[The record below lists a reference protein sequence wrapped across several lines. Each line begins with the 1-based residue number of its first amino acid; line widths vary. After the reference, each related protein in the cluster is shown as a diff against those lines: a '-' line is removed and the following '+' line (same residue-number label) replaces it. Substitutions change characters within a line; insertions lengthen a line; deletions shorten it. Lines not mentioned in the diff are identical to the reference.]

1 MTILRFYKYN
11 FNWDNEKEIYYRKG
25 NIMKNRKWVIMP
37 LVLLLVLLSGCQA
50 VGNLDINS
58 AMVGDLNVK
67 SIETK
72 QSLAVQLTP
81 VSTASAEERKI
92 ATVLNGMQ
100 LNINHA
106 KLQENGNVSVEGGI
120 AYSGMTLPFQM
131 FMDTKGVTIALSGA
145 QKPLYIPLT
154 TEEQMAFLPAS
165 LTMKQI
171 EDQAKELITKSAS
184 LFFKHA
190 PNPSNVTVDSVTQEV
205 YGESVDLTHLHIELT
220 GEEFIGL
227 VKPFLTSISTDE
239 AGWRDLL
246 ATLYDFITYAESQM
260 SDEEKDS
267 VSYFTLDQTKAEF
280 VNESYAE
287 VQSFLKDV
295 LSEYDKYLK
304 EVSAEPEFK
313 TIFGTNTRL
322 TLDLYFDK
330 DMHTRKQI
338 VDLTVALPSSEYVP
352 YSMFNLHTENENWNV
367 DGNIVADPIATPN
380 GVLDVTSKDFTPG
393 ALLRSFDTTSPVYL
407 LLHDVA
413 GIANKS
419 IYIDKDSSYSS
430 YDVVTKDRV
439 LLMSVKQLAEEFDA
453 KFTWNPTTKTITLTD
468 DITGAVTTLHL
479 NSNKAVTDGTTKTM
493 THKVVK
499 IKGVTYVP
507 VRSVAEILGAKVTS
521 ESSYVVVERK

>member
-1 MTILRFYKYN
+1 
-11 FNWDNEKEIYYRKG
+11 
-25 NIMKNRKWVIMP
+25 MKNRKWVILP

-58 AMVGDLNVK
+58 AMVGDLKVK
-67 SIETK
+67 SIESK

-81 VSTASAEERKI
+81 TSTASAQERQL

-100 LNINHA
+100 LNIDHA
-106 KLQENGNVSVEGGI
+106 KLQDNGNVSIEGGI

-154 TEEQMAFLPAS
+154 TEEQMAFLPGN
-165 LTMKQI
+165 LTMNQI

-220 GEEFIGL
+220 GEEFITL

-260 SDEEKDS
+260 NTDEKQAMA
-267 VSYFTLDQTKAEF
+267 YLTLDQTKEEF
-280 VNESYAE
+280 VDESYTE

-295 LSEYDKYLK
+295 LAEYDKYLK

-313 TIFGTNTRL
+313 TVFGTNTRL
-322 TLDLYFDK
+322 SLDLYFDK

-338 VDLTVALPSSEYVP
+338 VDLTVALPSSEYMP
-352 YSMFNLHTENENWNV
+352 YSMFNVHTENENWNV

-380 GVLDVTSKDFTPG
+380 GVLDITSKDLTPG
-393 ALLRSFDTTSPVYL
+393 AFLRSFDKTSPVYL

-413 GIANKS
+413 HITEKS
-419 IYIDKDSSYSS
+419 IYIDKDPSYAS
-430 YDVVTKDRV
+430 YNVITKDRV
-439 LLMSVKQLAEEFDA
+439 LLMSVKELAEELDA
-453 KFTWNPTTKTITLTD
+453 KFTWDPATKKITLTD
-468 DITGAVTTLHL
+468 DITGAVTTLSL
-479 NSNKAVTDGTTKTM
+479 NSNKAVTDGKTKIM

-499 IKGVTYVP
+499 VKGVTYVP
-507 VRSVAEILGAKVTS
+507 VRSVAEILGATVKS
-521 ESSYVVVERK
+521 ESAYIVVERK